1 MRSTKSA
8 RSRSALKRGGLPVA
22 EVTFRTEAS
31 IRALGA
37 LAGDGELLVGA
48 GTVIRPEQVDL
59 ARDAGARFVVTPG
72 FSPRVV
78 ERCRELAMPVIPG
91 VSTASEVIAAL
102 DHGCELLKFFPAE
115 ASGGAATIR
124 ALAGPFP
131 HVRFIP
137 TGGVSAAN
145 APVYLR
151 LPSVAAVGGSWMVAP
166 TLLRARRLRDRFPA
180 RRRGRPRRSAGQ
192 AMSALTIRPPET
204 CRHDLVALGEVMLR
218 LDPGEG
224 RVRTAR
230 QFRVWEGGGE
240 YNVARGLRRC
250 FGMRTA
256 IVTALVENDIGRL
269 LEDLVLQGGVDTSL
283 IRWVRTTAPAPPC
296 ATA

>member
-1 MRSTKSA
+1 MSDPQVLRLLCA
-8 RSRSALKRGGLPVA
+8 GGVIPVVVADAVDQVRPLASALKRGGLPVA
-22 EVTFRTEAS
+22 EVTLRTEVS
-31 IRALGA
+31 VRVLRALA
-37 LAGDGELLVGA
+37 ADGELLVGA

-151 LPSVAAVGGSWMVAP
+151 LPTVAAVGGSWMVAR
-166 TLLRARRLRDRFPA
+166 TLLRDGDFASVSRLAQEAVLAAAAARP
-180 RRRGRPRRSAGQ
+180 
-192 AMSALTIRPPET
+192 
-204 CRHDLVALGEVMLR
+204 
-218 LDPGEG
+218 
-224 RVRTAR
+224 
-230 QFRVWEGGGE
+230 
-240 YNVARGLRRC
+240 
-250 FGMRTA
+250 
-256 IVTALVENDIGRL
+256 
-269 LEDLVLQGGVDTSL
+269 
-283 IRWVRTTAPAPPC
+283 
-296 ATA
+296 